1 MRHAANRGVA
11 RRLRYDFVPVSLKVN
26 PRSRRRPRMP
36 YVPPAD
42 PASWEGSPDG
52 RFAAA
57 ARHAAES
64 ETPWSRNLETEIL
77 RQFAEDPPWN
87 AILGPVQA
95 RGGPN
100 GLILRGG
107 QIVAEWGNTLQV
119 DQTFSVA
126 KSYLSILAGLA
137 VDRGLIRDVHEPVC
151 RTPGI
156 NMGDDGGFDGP
167 HNGAITWHHLLQQTS
182 EWEGTLWEKPDLID
196 RNRRVAGMPGTAK
209 KGTHRDLREPG
220 GFWEYNDVRVNR
232 LSLALLRLWR
242 RPLPDVFREL
252 VMDPIGA
259 SQDWQWRGYRN
270 STVMVEGQAVE
281 SVAGGSHW
289 GGGVFIH
296 ARDQARIGLLMRYGG
311 LWGAKRILSEDWV
324 ARCRVP
330 CTLNPVYGYLWW
342 LNTERRRYPSA
353 PADSYYASGAGG
365 NLTWID
371 PGHDLVAVLRWTD
384 PAAMDKFMGLV
395 MAAIG

>member
-1 MRHAANRGVA
+1 M
-11 RRLRYDFVPVSLKVN
+11 S
-26 PRSRRRPRMP
+26 

-42 PASWEGSPDG
+42 PAAWED
-52 RFAAA
+52 RRAAVYDPA

-64 ETPWSRNLETEIL
+64 ETKWSRDLAAEIP
-77 RQFAEDPPWN
+77 RQFDEAPPWN
-87 AILGPVQA
+87 AVLGPVRP

-100 GLILRGG
+100 GLVLRGG
-107 QIVAEWGNTLQV
+107 HIVAEWGNTRQI

-137 VDRGLIRDVHEPVC
+137 FDRGLIRDVHEPVC
-151 RTPGI
+151 RSI
-156 NMGDDGGFDGP
+156 DDGGFDPP
-167 HNGAITWHHLLQQTS
+167 HNDKITWHHLLQQTS
-182 EWEGTLWEKPDLID
+182 EWEGTLWDKPDLID
-196 RNRRVAGMPGTAK
+196 RNRRVAGASGTAK
-209 KGTHRDLREPG
+209 KGTHRDLATPG
-220 GFWEYNDVRVNR
+220 GFWEYNDVRINR

-259 SQDWQWRGYRN
+259 SHDWDWRGYRN
-270 STVMVEGQAVE
+270 STVTVEGSAVE

-296 ARDQARIGLLMRYGG
+296 ARDQARVGLLMQREGV
-311 LWGAKRILSEDWV
+311 WGDKRILSADWI
-324 ARCRVP
+324 ARGRVP
-330 CTLNPVYGYLWW
+330 CPLFPNYGYLWW

-353 PADSYYASGAGG
+353 PAGSYYAMGAGG

-371 PGHDLVAVLRWTD
+371 PDHDLVAVLRWTD
-384 PAAMDKFMGLV
+384 PAAADRFMGLV